1 MISERDYNN
10 ILATAREEGRIEERS
25 VISKKV
31 ESATHHISY
40 LSTASHLK
48 EQFKRGQTPLH
59 AMNYVHI
66 RCVNKDAH
74 FKREI
79 RTQRCS

>member
-1 MISERDYNN
+1 MISERAYNN

-25 VISKKV
+25 VMSKKV

-48 EQFKRGQTPLH
+48 EQSKRGQNPLH

-66 RCVNKDAH
+66 RCVND
-74 FKREI
+74 EV
-79 RTQRCS
+79 CSFSCVSVRL